1 MIKPSTSP
9 RDVWNFPKS
18 VLDSSAGGNQ
28 VNPVFRQHRTDHG
41 VFCGHHL
48 PQASGPSHSFGEKN
62 TTRVMTGRSL
72 SSGRSRQEL
81 SPAAPLM
88 ILVLPVDSGSFLYLP
103 CILQCIVEQVSHRGR
118 IVNLFL
124 GLDAKEQ
131 VGRPFVLHS
140 RQALNKSRYLC
151 TGSPFWS
158 AP

>member
-1 MIKPSTSP
+1 MELPEICPGQLG
-9 RDVWNFPKS
+9 R
-18 VLDSSAGGNQ
+18 GNQ

-48 PQASGPSHSFGEKN
+48 PQASGAVPLLWREEHHQSDDGQKLIFPVEAG
-62 TTRVMTGRSL
+62 
-72 SSGRSRQEL
+72 QEL

-103 CILQCIVEQVSHRGR
+103 CILQCIVEQVFHRGR

-140 RQALNKSRYLC
+140 RQGLK
-151 TGSPFWS
+151 
-158 AP
+158 